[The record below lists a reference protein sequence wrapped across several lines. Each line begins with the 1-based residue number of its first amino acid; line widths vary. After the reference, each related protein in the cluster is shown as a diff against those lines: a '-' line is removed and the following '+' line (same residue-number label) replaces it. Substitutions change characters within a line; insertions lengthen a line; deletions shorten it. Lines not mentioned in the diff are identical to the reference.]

1 MAAAPFT
8 TWVDGKT
15 GRRPPAFGSA
25 VPRRSDL
32 WGGDGGMDRGDGHL
46 RVPKVAYP
54 AALSSLN
61 RSSGDVAPRAFGR
74 TAWHR
79 PCSKRACLS
88 AVCLPDRSRMWC
100 LIGNLWRAG
109 LTGQCEDRT
118 GSELVLSRRRLALG
132 DSQRGQAWRIR
143 RNARVGARHWCRRA
157 PPQTSQV

>member
-88 AVCLPDRSRMWC
+88 AVCLPDRSRM
-100 LIGNLWRAG
+100 
-109 LTGQCEDRT
+109 
-118 GSELVLSRRRLALG
+118 
-132 DSQRGQAWRIR
+132 
-143 RNARVGARHWCRRA
+143 
-157 PPQTSQV
+157 